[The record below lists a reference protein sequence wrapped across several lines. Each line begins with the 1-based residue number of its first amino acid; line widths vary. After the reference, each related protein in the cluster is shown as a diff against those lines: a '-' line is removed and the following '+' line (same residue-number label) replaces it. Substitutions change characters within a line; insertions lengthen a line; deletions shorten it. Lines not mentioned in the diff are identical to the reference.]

1 MARREIDYVVND
13 EGRDKGKVFHITEM
27 SSKAAE
33 KWAMRTMRAMLMA
46 GIPVTPEMMAGGVG
60 SLAAMNPSA
69 ILNIDIGEV
78 FALGDELMACVKIR
92 PDPSHPELMRTPD
105 AEGDIEEIKTRLN
118 LKLAAYHLIV
128 GFSQAAVPST

>member
-1 MARREIDYVVND
+1 MARREIDYVVSD

-27 SSKAAE
+27 SSIRAE

-46 GIPVTPEMMAGGVG
+46 GIPVTPEMMAGGIG
-60 SLAAMNPSA
+60 SLATMNPLA
-69 ILNIDIGEV
+69 IMNVDMGEV
-78 FALGDELMACVKIR
+78 FALGDELMTCVQIR
-92 PDPSHPELMRTPD
+92 PDKSHPELLRTPD

-128 GFSQAAVPST
+128 GFSPAAVPST